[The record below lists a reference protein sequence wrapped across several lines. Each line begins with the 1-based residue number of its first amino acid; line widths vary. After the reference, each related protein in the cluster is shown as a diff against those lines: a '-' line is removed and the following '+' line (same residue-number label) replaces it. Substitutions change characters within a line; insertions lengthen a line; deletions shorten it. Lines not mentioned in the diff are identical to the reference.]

1 MAWFDFWLSRCWM
14 VNKIRLKQAFPVV
27 NTDFSLFFFLII
39 ETRRTYGIRVKGYI
53 ANPINMLKSFL
64 NFRWIYMFSWC
75 LTYVILYD
83 FLYLSEVEILYI
95 KDGEDSLCSAFYG
108 ALVPL
113 ILSVM
118 CNVLWSIRW
127 VYINR
132 WIYYAIWCYELL
144 FQNVHH
150 LIEWS
155 EIQLPADIVE
165 DSPSSWRHL
174 WSRRREFRLPGAWR
188 AF

>member
-27 NTDFSLFFFLII
+27 NTDFSLFFFFLII
-39 ETRRTYGIRVKGYI
+39 ETRRTYGIRVKGYF
-53 ANPINMLKSFL
+53 ANPINMLKPFL
-64 NFRWIYMFSWC
+64 NIRWIYMFSWC

-113 ILSVM
+113 ILSVI
-118 CNVLWSIRW
+118 CNVFCVIRW
-127 VYINR
+127 VDINR
-132 WIYYAIWCYELL
+132 WIFYAIWCYELL

-155 EIQLPADIVE
+155 EMQLPADIVKRVNKTKLAL
-165 DSPSSWRHL
+165 WRQSIL
-174 WSRRREFRLPGAWR
+174 LETSTIK
-188 AF
+188 